1 MRTEHGAA
9 ASPLRCADGAL
20 TSAAGA
26 LLAPRLLAAAAD
38 VAAVFGVVRAEAAVR
53 QMGDYNLVHRGHM
66 NRGTE
71 DGIRKRYFPDNLALE
86 INFFY
91 YRHRLQPPT

>member
-1 MRTEHGAA
+1 MRNTAA
-9 ASPLRCADGAL
+9 NPQRGTRATG
-20 TSAAGA
+20 AGA
-26 LLAPRLLAAAAD
+26 SGVLLAPRLLAAAAD

-53 QMGDYNLVHRGHM
+53 QMGDYYLVHRGHM
-66 NRGTE
+66 DRGTE
-71 DGIRKRYFPDNLALE
+71 DGIRKCYFPDNLALE